1 MLGSLATPS
10 ILGEVAESY
19 AGKAAGVLFALN
31 HFGVSEGDLKKVL
44 GVALEKGGDY
54 ADLFFEHSFNNY
66 IGLQDGAVNRAS
78 SNIDYGVGGG
88 IYEVYSICISF
99 NIVPINYVLK
109 RFI

>member
-54 ADLFFEHSFNNY
+54 ADLF
-66 IGLQDGAVNRAS
+66 L
-78 SNIDYGVGGG
+78 NIRLTTISDYRTGQ
-88 IYEVYSICISF
+88 
-99 NIVPINYVLK
+99 
-109 RFI
+109 

>member
-44 GVALEKGGDY
+44 GEGLKKGGNMPT
-54 ADLFFEHSFNNY
+54 LFLEVSLNNLS
-66 IGLQDGAVNRAS
+66 GRRAGA
-78 SNIDYGVGGG
+78 
-88 IYEVYSICISF
+88 
-99 NIVPINYVLK
+99 
-109 RFI
+109 